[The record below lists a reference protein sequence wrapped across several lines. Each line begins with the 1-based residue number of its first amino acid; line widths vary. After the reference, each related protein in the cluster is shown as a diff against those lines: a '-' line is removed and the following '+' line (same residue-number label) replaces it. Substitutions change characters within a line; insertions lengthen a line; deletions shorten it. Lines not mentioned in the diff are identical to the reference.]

1 MWIDLTPDLLLSRV
15 TAPERDA
22 LATAAA
28 DPSQKAVLEDVAAMV
43 AADWRAG
50 LRRIC
55 APDKRPLR
63 VADELLTHILAD
75 FRYRA
80 YTRLPG
86 MADLLDALRV
96 KEFDRAMDVRD
107 TLNKWTV
114 APPEAG
120 QAEGDESGAPGRPS
134 PVIRDPDASAV
145 LG

>member
-22 LATAAA
+22 LASAAA
-28 DPSQKAVLEDVAAMV
+28 DPSQSAVLEDVAAMV
-43 AADWRAG
+43 ASDWRAG

-63 VADELLTHILAD
+63 VPDELLIHILAD
-75 FRYRA
+75 YRFRA
-80 YTRLPG
+80 YTRLPD
-86 MADLLDALRV
+86 MTDLLDALRV
-96 KEFDRAMDVRD
+96 KEFERAEDVRD
-107 TLNKWTV
+107 SLIKWTV

-120 QAEGDESGAPGRPS
+120 YAEGGDGAASGKPA
-134 PVIRDPDASAV
+134 PVISNPDDTAI

>member
-1 MWIDLTPDLLLSRV
+1 MWIDLTPDLLLRRV
-15 TAPERDA
+15 SAPERDA

-28 DPSQKAVLEDVAAMV
+28 ADDQTGVLEETAAMV

-55 APDKRPLR
+55 APDTRTLR
-63 VADELLTHILAD
+63 VPDELLIHILAD
-75 FRYRA
+75 YRYRA

-96 KEFDRAMDVRD
+96 KEFDRATEVRD
-107 TLNKWTV
+107 TLVKWTV
-114 APPEAG
+114 APPEEG
-120 QAEGDESGAPGRPS
+120 WAEGAESGSPGKPC
-134 PVIRDPDASAV
+134 PLVRDPDADSV

>member
-15 TAPERDA
+15 SAPEREA

-28 DPSQKAVLEDVAAMV
+28 GDGQERVLEDVAAMV
-43 AADWRAG
+43 ASDWRAG

-55 APDKRPLR
+55 APDRRPLR
-63 VADELLTHILAD
+63 IPDELAVHILAD

-96 KEFDRAMDVRD
+96 KEFERAMEVRD
-107 TLNKWTV
+107 SLNKWTV
-114 APPEAG
+114 APPETG
-120 QAEGDESGAPGRPS
+120 QAEGDESGSPGRPS
-134 PVIRDPDASAV
+134 PLICDPDQTAV

>member
-1 MWIDLTPDLLLSRV
+1 MWIDLTPDLLLRRV
-15 TAPERDA
+15 SAPERDA

-28 DPSQKAVLEDVAAMV
+28 DPSQTGTLEDTAAMV

-55 APDKRPLR
+55 APDLRPLR
-63 VADELLTHILAD
+63 VPDELLIHILAD

-86 MADLLDALRV
+86 MAELLDALRV
-96 KEFDRAMDVRD
+96 KEFDRAVEVRD

-114 APPEAG
+114 APPEEG
-120 QAEGDESGAPGRPS
+120 SAEGAESGSPGKPG
-134 PVIRDPDASAV
+134 PLIRDPDADAV